1 MTEHELRK
9 LYGED
14 YQPPTN
20 ETTNALLIDEQV
32 WVEQY
37 TTDSHYNY
45 DYAVFGKGRYRTNIN
60 NFCTVID

>member
-14 YQPPTN
+14 YQLPTN

-37 TTDSHYNY
+37 TTDSHYSY
-45 DYAVFGKGRYRTNIN
+45 DYAVFGIRQY
-60 NFCTVID
+60 